1 MNSKAGRVVQG
12 REAAPPDWRGPQ
24 RSEDT
29 GQTGLS
35 LEQIGR
41 VAMRREKAAPTVDR
55 PDLAND
61 MEQNVRPSRLKL
73 RDRYSLLEASAVCE
87 AKKNTP
93 LWGVF
98 LLAKALD

>member
-41 VAMRREKAAPTVDR
+41 VAMRREKAAPTADR

-61 MEQNVRPSRLKL
+61 MEQSVWPSRLKL
-73 RDRYSLLEASAVCE
+73 RASAVCE
-87 AKKNTP
+87 AKKTP
-93 LWGVF
+93 LLWGVF
-98 LLAKALD
+98 YWRKP

>member
-41 VAMRREKAAPTVDR
+41 VAMRREKAAPTADR

-61 MEQNVRPSRLKL
+61 MEQSVWPSRLKL
-73 RDRYSLLEASAVCE
+73 RASAVCE
-87 AKKNTP
+87 AKKHP
-93 LWGVF
+93 FYGVF
-98 LLAKALD
+98 FYWRKP